1 MKSRFLKFAV
11 VAVLLLC
18 SACSSTTFV
27 YNRLDFLIPWY
38 LDDYVEL
45 NRVQEQTL
53 DDLLLPFLRW
63 HRTQELPKYLEVIQ
77 QIENNLDQ
85 PLNQQ
90 TIIEISLSFEEAFLR
105 LEREALE
112 WLLALGE
119 DLSDDQIDEFIEA
132 LEEQQSEYEEKYL
145 DRDLEEYYKDAYES
159 LRDNFQDYLGRL
171 DSDQKTLL
179 ESTSASLRRAD
190 AVWLE
195 ERAAWVANLKQILRR
210 EPDWQQALRDTLDS
224 REQNQSVRY
233 RQVYEHNVN
242 QVQLLTVA
250 VLNGRSEKQDRR
262 LRKELANFREDL
274 LTLIEQ
280 GKKAGP
286 QS

>member
-1 MKSRFLKFAV
+1 MKPHFLKFSV
-11 VAVLLLC
+11 VALLLLC

-45 NRVQEQTL
+45 NRAQEQTL

-63 HRTQELPKYLEVIQ
+63 HRTQELPQYLEVIQ

-85 PLNQQ
+85 SLNQQ
-90 TIIEISLSFEEAFLR
+90 TIVEVSLSFEEAFLR

-119 DLSDDQIDEFIEA
+119 DLSDDQIDEFIGV
-132 LEEQQSEYEEKYL
+132 LEEQQSEYEEEYL
-145 DRDLEEYYKDAYES
+145 DRDMEEYYQDAYES

-171 DSDQKTLL
+171 DSDQKKLL
-179 ESTSASLRRAD
+179 ESTSASLQRAD

-195 ERAAWVANLKQILRR
+195 ERAAWVANLKQILGR
-210 EPDWQQALRDTLDS
+210 EPGWQEALLDTLDS
-224 REQNQSVRY
+224 REQNQSESY

-274 LTLIEQ
+274 TTLIEQ